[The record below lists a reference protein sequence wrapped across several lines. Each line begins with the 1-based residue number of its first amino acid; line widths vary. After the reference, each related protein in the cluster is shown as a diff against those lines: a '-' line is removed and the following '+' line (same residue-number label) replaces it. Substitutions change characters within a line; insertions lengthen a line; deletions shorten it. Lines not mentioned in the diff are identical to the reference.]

1 MNNTTVTVY
10 EDTDGIC
17 ENDCII
23 LHESNYYYYS
33 RDIILTQTA
42 EIMPTILD
50 GALIPSA
57 DAAAD
62 CGDVIAVINIDLE
75 TMTVT
80 VMK

>member
-1 MNNTTVTVY
+1 MNNTTITVY
-10 EDTDGIC
+10 EDTDAVS

-23 LHESNYYYYS
+23 LHEANFYYYS

-42 EIMPTILD
+42 EVLPTILD

-62 CGDVIAVINIDLE
+62 CGDVVAVINIDLE
-75 TMTVT
+75 TMTIEHV
-80 VMK
+80 

>member
-1 MNNTTVTVY
+1 MNNTTITVY
-10 EDTDGIC
+10 TDTDAVS

-23 LHESNYYYYS
+23 LHESSFYYYS
-33 RDIILTQTA
+33 KDIILTQTA
-42 EIMPTILD
+42 EVLPTILD

-80 VMK
+80 HV